1 MVGQRG
7 TVTLRNQITGAPPYL
22 FDRINALL
30 KEPGL
35 KRFRAMVAYARWD
48 GVGLLATNIEAVLK
62 AGVEFQAV
70 YGVANGVTT
79 PDCLLYS
86 LYLQKLY
93 KTHTFAGAIEDK
105 YINATFHPKVL
116 EFKFDD
122 KVVAFIGSANL
133 TGAGLS
139 RNAETNIEVECK
151 IGGDFEAQMET
162 AWLSMRSDSKEIDLT
177 LIRQLALN
185 SHLGSEA
192 QNNENRN
199 SKAGKPAINT
209 GAKASPKPLF
219 AKVLDIQDNAKK
231 TKLLTELDPVTT
243 RPDILYLQILKG
255 ETGAQVGGGIG
266 YQIQLPTATLAT
278 YFGVG
283 PTQKRQASFKF
294 GAEIITV
301 SLTHFENNTHR
312 VRLRPLR
319 DVPRPAIV
327 KFRRIGSNQYECS
340 LVPLKNYKNILA
352 TKCTQ
357 QTRSGARRWGME

>member
-1 MVGQRG
+1 MSRQKG
-7 TVTLRNQITGAPPYL
+7 TVSLFSQNTGTPPYL
-22 FDRINALL
+22 FNRINALL

-48 GVGLLATNIEAVLK
+48 GVGLLASSLESVLK
-62 AGVEFQAV
+62 SGVEFQAV

-93 KTHTFAGAIEDK
+93 NTHTFAGAIQDK
-105 YINATFHPKVL
+105 YINATFHPKML
-116 EFKFDD
+116 EFKFADRM
-122 KVVAFIGSANL
+122 VAFIGSANL

-139 RNAETNIEVECK
+139 RNAEANVEIECK
-151 IGGDFEAQMET
+151 LGGDFDAKMEA
-162 AWLSMRSDSKEIDLT
+162 AWLSIRLDSKEIDLA
-177 LIRQLALN
+177 LVRQLAVN
-185 SHLGSEA
+185 SHLGSEE
-192 QNNENRN
+192 QNNESWNA
-199 SKAGKPAINT
+199 KAGKPAITT
-209 GAKASPKPLF
+209 GAKAIPKPLF
-219 AKVLDIQDNAKK
+219 ARVLDIPDAAKK
-231 TKLLTELDPVTT
+231 TKLLAGLDPVTI
-243 RPDILYLQILKG
+243 RPDVLYLQILEG
-255 ETGAQVGGGIG
+255 ETGAQSSGGIG

-283 PTQKRQASFKF
+283 PTQKKQASFQF
-294 GAEIITV
+294 GAQTFDV

-327 KFRRIGSNQYECS
+327 RFRRIGRDRYECS
-340 LVPLKNYKNILA
+340 IVSAKDYKKVLA
-352 TKCTQ
+352 VKCIE